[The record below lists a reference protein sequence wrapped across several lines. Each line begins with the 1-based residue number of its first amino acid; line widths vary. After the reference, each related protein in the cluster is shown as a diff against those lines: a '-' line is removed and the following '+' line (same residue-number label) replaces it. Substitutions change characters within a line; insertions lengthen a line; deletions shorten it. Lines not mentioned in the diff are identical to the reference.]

1 MGWMGTKEYNVTL
14 AHPLAYKE
22 LTAAVARTRQKS
34 RLATSN
40 FAFNEKWI
48 QLALST
54 RVVGDVQA
62 SF

>member
-1 MGWMGTKEYNVTL
+1 MGVDGYKRIQCNA

-22 LTAAVARTRQKS
+22 LTAAVARTGQKS

-54 RVVGDVQA
+54 RLVGDGQA

>member
-1 MGWMGTKEYNVTL
+1 MGTKECNA

-22 LTAAVARTRQKS
+22 LTAAVARTGQKS
-34 RLATSN
+34 RLARSN

-54 RVVGDVQA
+54 KLVRDVQA